1 MAELTDKDLH
11 CIARTQQSEQL
22 GKNIQCMYCKY
33 AVQCLQEYNH
43 TNKVPFVDVWKKIEN
58 LTGVN
63 ICLNNPETRQ
73 IDILAGSWIENC
85 PELLKQ
91 FTNMS
96 FEEQQDILQSQDILQ
111 YVDSHSFGN

>member
-43 TNKVPFVDVWKKIEN
+43 TNKVPFVNV
-58 LTGVN
+58 
-63 ICLNNPETRQ
+63 
-73 IDILAGSWIENC
+73 
-85 PELLKQ
+85 
-91 FTNMS
+91 
-96 FEEQQDILQSQDILQ
+96 
-111 YVDSHSFGN
+111 